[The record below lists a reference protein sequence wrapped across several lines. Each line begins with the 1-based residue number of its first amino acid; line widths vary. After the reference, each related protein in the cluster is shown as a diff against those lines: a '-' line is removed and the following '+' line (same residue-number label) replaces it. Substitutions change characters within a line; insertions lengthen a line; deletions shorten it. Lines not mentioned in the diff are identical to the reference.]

1 MCSMRVE
8 ERILIQIIRQGI
20 LVKEGRY
27 IVGPSFAR
35 LATPSPFDG
44 RGSQEKRIKSSGFH
58 MGLKP
63 VRNKKEPYH
72 SRKAGPAR

>member
-1 MCSMRVE
+1 MRVE
-8 ERILIQIIRQGI
+8 ERMLIQAIKQGT
-20 LVKEGRY
+20 LVREGRY

-44 RGSQEKRIKSSGFH
+44 SGSQEKRIKSSGFH

-63 VRNKKEPYH
+63 VWNKKESYH
-72 SRKAGPAR
+72 SGKKGPAR